1 VVLLAPSILS
11 ANFAHLAED
20 IKKVENAGVDWLHI
34 DVMDGHFV
42 PNLTI
47 GPQVVA
53 DIRRETNLLLDVHL
67 MIEKPEHMIPAF
79 IQAGAGLITVHAE
92 TCPHLHRVVG
102 MIKEAGIMAGV
113 ALNPAT
119 PASLLE
125 DIVPDVDLILAMSVN
140 PGFGGQ
146 KFIRSVIG
154 KMAKLRSMVEN
165 AATSTYL
172 QVDGGINAQTGEEIV
187 RAGANV
193 LVAGSY
199 IFKASNVA
207 QAVQNLR
214 DIAAIRQIPQNT

>member
-1 VVLLAPSILS
+1 MVLLAPSILS

-20 IKKVENAGVDWLHI
+20 IKKVEDAGVDWLHI

-53 DIRRETNLLLDVHL
+53 DIRQETNLLLDVHL
-67 MIEKPEHMIPAF
+67 MIEKPELIIPAF
-79 IQAGAGLITVHAE
+79 IQAGAGLITVHVE
-92 TCPHLHRVVG
+92 TCPHLNRVIG

-119 PASLLE
+119 PMSLLE
-125 DIVPDVDLILAMSVN
+125 NIVPDIDLILAMSVN

-146 KFIRSVIG
+146 KFIRSVTG
-154 KMAKLRSMVEN
+154 KLTKLSNLLQN
-165 AATSTYL
+165 AGSLKYL
-172 QVDGGINAQTGEEIV
+172 QVDGGINAQTGEEVIK
-187 RAGANV
+187 AGANV

-199 IFKASNVA
+199 IFNAPNVA

-214 DIAAIRQIPQNT
+214 DIVPR

>member
-1 VVLLAPSILS
+1 MVLLAPSILS

-53 DIRRETNLLLDVHL
+53 DIRQETNLLLDVHL
-67 MIEKPEHMIPAF
+67 MIEKPEHIIPAF
-79 IQAGAGLITVHAE
+79 IQAGAGLITVHVE
-92 TCPHLHRVVG
+92 TCPHLHRVIG

-119 PASLLE
+119 PTSLLE
-125 DIVPDVDLILAMSVN
+125 NIVPDIDLILAMSVN

-154 KMAKLRSMVEN
+154 KLAKLSNLLQN
-165 AATSTYL
+165 AGSLKYL
-172 QVDGGINAQTGEEIV
+172 QVDGGINAQTGEEVIK
-187 RAGANV
+187 AGANV

-199 IFKASNVA
+199 IFNAPNVA

-214 DIAAIRQIPQNT
+214 DIVPR

>member
-20 IKKVENAGVDWLHI
+20 IKKVENAGADWLHI
-34 DVMDGHFV
+34 DIMDGHFV

-53 DIRRETNLLLDVHL
+53 DIHQETNLLLDVHL
-67 MIEKPEHMIPAF
+67 MIEKPEQIIPAF
-79 IQAGAGLITVHAE
+79 IEAGAGLITVHAE
-92 TCPHLHRVVG
+92 TCPHLHRVIS

-119 PASLLE
+119 PVSLLE
-125 DIVPDVDLILAMSVN
+125 NIVPDIDLILAMSVN

-146 KFIRSVIG
+146 KFISSVLG
-154 KMAKLRSMVEN
+154 KLTGLRKIMQTAVSLK
-165 AATSTYL
+165 YL
-172 QVDGGINAQTGEEIV
+172 QVDGGINAQTGAEAV
-187 RAGANV
+187 NAGANV

-199 IFKASNVA
+199 IFHAPDVA
-207 QAVQNLR
+207 QAMQNLR
-214 DIAAIRQIPQNT
+214 NIVLR

>member
-67 MIEKPEHMIPAF
+67 MIEKPEHIIPAF
-79 IQAGAGLITVHAE
+79 IQAGAGLITVHVE
-92 TCPHLHRVVG
+92 TCPHLHRVIG

-119 PASLLE
+119 PTSLLE
-125 DIVPDVDLILAMSVN
+125 NIVPDIDLILAMSVN

-154 KMAKLRSMVEN
+154 KLTKLSNLLQN
-165 AATSTYL
+165 AGSLKYL
-172 QVDGGINAQTGEEIV
+172 QVDGGINAQTGEEVIK
-187 RAGANV
+187 AGANV

-199 IFKASNVA
+199 IFNAPNVA

-214 DIAAIRQIPQNT
+214 DIVPR